1 VIISHSKKFCYW
13 KIARTGSNTAEL
25 CIRMSNVLDLEEDLV
40 TSCHFFPASHNVELE
55 EMSGHNTPDEAIAL
69 GYITPEQY
77 DRYDHYT
84 IVREPLQRWIS
95 AYAYKCRM
103 HIDERITP
111 LEYSINAGDDIV
123 TRRQSDYITN
133 DTIVFPFSDYE
144 NSIREIITR
153 IGGTLYD
160 VPKIEHKTRG
170 MWRRTAERAIQDT
183 ELGDTLRVYYRDD
196 FNL

>member
-1 VIISHSKKFCYW
+1 
-13 KIARTGSNTAEL
+13 
-25 CIRMSNVLDLEEDLV
+25 MSNVLDLEEDLV

>member
-1 VIISHSKKFCYW
+1 MIISHSKKFCYW